1 MRVEVRRRFELGC
14 CIFYIVMVT
23 AIVIAMI
30 VWKTT
35 PPTEVTTSIETESST
50 YETYE
55 RHETTTDVEY
65 SRFVSTD
72 ESVAV
77 PKIARSPSA
86 AAVRNGH

>member
-1 MRVEVRRRFELGC
+1 MRFKVRRRFELGC

-65 SRFVSTD
+65 SRLISTD
-72 ESVAV
+72 ESVAA
-77 PKIARSPSA
+77 P
-86 AAVRNGH
+86 